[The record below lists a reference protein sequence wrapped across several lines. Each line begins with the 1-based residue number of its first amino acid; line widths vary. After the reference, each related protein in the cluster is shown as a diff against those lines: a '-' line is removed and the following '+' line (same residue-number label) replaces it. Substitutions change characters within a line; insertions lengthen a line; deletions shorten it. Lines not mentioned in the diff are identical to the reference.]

1 MTCSSQAGG
10 AWRWWPR
17 ARWTDSE
24 HAGSSA
30 VHPSF
35 TAVLEGKPATLI
47 DNSMF
52 LCNVAV
58 KQHKSEQLVNLFP
71 PANREGTMQTKG
83 DVKAQLE
90 RAGSSG
96 YSFVDLLA
104 DFHLVLFLDADAFFD
119 KPFVSEG
126 RTHTAGHLR
135 VPAVVGRPAPEGP
148 AEDEIRR

>member
-1 MTCSSQAGG
+1 MS
-10 AWRWWPR
+10 
-17 ARWTDSE
+17 
-24 HAGSSA
+24 
-30 VHPSF
+30 
-35 TAVLEGKPATLI
+35 
-47 DNSMF
+47 
-52 LCNVAV
+52 VAV

-104 DFHLVLFLDADAFFD
+104 DFHLLLFLDADAFFD

-126 RTHTAGHLR
+126 LTHTAGHLR
-135 VPAVVGRPAPEGP
+135 VPAVVGRRAPEGP
-148 AEDEIRR
+148 AEDELRHTVEERSPCGQRPLDLASPHRAACGARRAGVALL